1 MTRER
6 YLTVHQTRDFYDHVG
21 KRQDWQR
28 VYEGRAVGELLAQGG
43 FNQASSVFEL
53 GCGTG
58 ALASEML
65 GHYLPPQASYT
76 GVDISPVMVK
86 LSRQRVAPFGER
98 AHVLQ
103 TDGAFDFFRYASRC
117 DRFVAAYVL
126 DLLPPEAI
134 RQVLTQAYALLPPQG
149 KLCLVTLTEGST
161 PLSRAIIG
169 LCQGARRISPRL
181 VGGCRPLR
189 IASYLSRERWRVE
202 FDQTVRAAG
211 VPSEVLVAS
220 KRLPNSHH

>member
-1 MTRER
+1 MTREH
-6 YLTVHQTRDFYDHVG
+6 YLTAHQARDFYNHMG

-28 VYEGRAVGELLAQGG
+28 IYEGRAIGELLTHGG
-43 FNQASSVFEL
+43 FNQASAVFEL

-65 GHYLPPQASYT
+65 GHYLPPQASYV
-76 GVDISPVMVK
+76 GVDISPVMAE
-86 LSRQRVAPFGER
+86 LSLQRVAPFGER
-98 AHVLQ
+98 AHVFQ
-103 TDGAFDFFRYASRC
+103 TDGAFDFSRYASHC
-117 DRFVAAYVL
+117 DRFVAVYVL
-126 DLLPPEAI
+126 DLLPPKAI
-134 RQVLTQAYALLPPQG
+134 RQVLDQAYALLQPQG
-149 KLCLVTLTEGST
+149 KLCLATLTEGST

-189 IASYLSRERWRVE
+189 IAPYLSRDRWQIE

-211 VPSEVLVAS
+211 VPSEVVVAS
-220 KRLPNSHH
+220 KKEVAK